1 MMSFYKLG
9 IAPESKKWKGFM
21 NPSSFLLDENGNELS
36 DVKLSA
42 IQNEFDGELYFNIL
56 KEGKIPPVI
65 SIGSRF
71 LAFNESVFC
80 PNDLDFSGIQLIPLI
95 NRDNNLKYMLMHV
108 FNYIDCVDW
117 ECSKI
122 DRWPPDYIPDV
133 WESKHGRFFIEPVI
147 YKNKIP
153 ENLDAFRLYEWGGA
167 FNIVISET
175 FKEKLLSVKFDNTL
189 LDFKPL
195 FLK

>member
-1 MMSFYKLG
+1 MNYYKLG
-9 IAPESKKWKGFM
+9 VNPESKKWKGYM
-21 NPSSFLLDENGNELS
+21 NPSSFLLDGEGNELS

-42 IQNEFDGELYFNIL
+42 VQKEFNGDLYFNIL
-56 KEGKIPPVI
+56 KEGKAPPVF

-71 LAFNESVFC
+71 LAFNESIFC
-80 PNDLDFSGIQLIPLI
+80 ADNLDVNGVQLIPLI
-95 NRDNNLKYMLMHV
+95 NRDSNLKYILMHV

-117 ECSKI
+117 EHSKV
-122 DRWPPDYIPDV
+122 DRWPVDYIPEI
-133 WESKHGRFFIEPVI
+133 WESTHGRFFIEPVA
-147 YKNKIP
+147 YKSKIP

-167 FNIVISET
+167 FNIVISES

-195 FLK
+195 SLK